1 MRVTLLLFVFMG
13 VALTAAAQS
22 SPLNRSLQFYK
33 SGDLQHAKEVIDSA
47 MMVAENRQLAATW
60 YLQGFI
66 YKDLFKAN
74 PRTLSPYREKAIES
88 FTKLRELDKEQK
100 YAKET
105 VQNLRFLGA
114 SYYNEGMGFIEG
126 GKYDDAVRSYEKF
139 EQVAATLKD
148 TDLDRTDNKISFQL
162 ALGSA
167 IMRSGKENKQE
178 KPAAVKAVTCF
189 EKVLAIDS
197 LNREGNYNIAV
208 IYYNEAVNRILSLDY
223 DALNFAD
230 FSSFEDEVI
239 KHFNKSLPYMKR
251 AYRAN
256 PKDPNTL
263 EGLAGIY
270 FGLRDFE
277 RSNQYKQQLNLV
289 SKH

>member
-13 VALTAAAQS
+13 VALAAASQT
-22 SPLNRSLQFYK
+22 SPLNRSLQLYK
-33 SGDLQHAKEVIDSA
+33 AGDLQHAKEVIDSA
-47 MMVAENRQLAATW
+47 MKIAEYQQSATAW
-60 YLQGFI
+60 YVQGFI
-66 YKDLFKAN
+66 YKDLFKAS
-74 PRTLSPYREKAIES
+74 PRTASPYREKAIES

-100 YAKET
+100 FAKET

-114 SYYNEGMGFIEG
+114 SYYNEGMGFIEQG
-126 GKYDDAVRSYEKF
+126 RYDDAVKSYEKF
-139 EQVAATLKD
+139 EQVASTLKD
-148 TDLDRTDNKISFQL
+148 TDLNSPDKKISFQL

-167 IMRSGKENKQE
+167 ITRSGKENKQE
-178 KPAAVKAVTCF
+178 KPAVKAVTCF

-197 LNREGNYNIAV
+197 LNREANYNIAV
-208 IYYNEAVNRILSLDY
+208 IHYNEAVSRILSLDY
-223 DALNFAD
+223 DALNFEN

-239 KHFNKSLPYMKR
+239 KQFNKSLPYMKR

-277 RSNQYKQQLNLV
+277 ASNQYKQQLNLV

>member
-1 MRVTLLLFVFMG
+1 MRLTLLLFVFMG
-13 VALTAAAQS
+13 VALAAASQS

-47 MMVAENRQLAATW
+47 MMGAEYQQLATAW
-60 YLQGFI
+60 YVQGFI

-74 PRTLSPYREKAIES
+74 PLTLPYRDKAIYS

-105 VQNLRFLGA
+105 VQNLRFLA
-114 SYYNEGMGFIEG
+114 ATYYNEAMRFIEEG
-126 GKYDDAVRSYEKF
+126 EYDNAVKSYEKF
-139 EQVAATLKD
+139 EQVALTLKE
-148 TDLDRTDNKISFQL
+148 TDLNRPDNKISFHL

-167 IMRSGKENKQE
+167 ITRSGKENLQE

-197 LNREGNYNIAV
+197 LNREANYNIAV

-223 DALNFAD
+223 DALNFED
-230 FSSFEDEVI
+230 FSTFEDEVI
-239 KHFNKSLPYMKR
+239 KQFKKSLPYMKR

-256 PKDPNTL
+256 TKDPNTL

-277 RSNQYKQQLNLV
+277 TSNQYKQQLNLV
-289 SKH
+289 STR

>member
-1 MRVTLLLFVFMG
+1 MG
-13 VALTAAAQS
+13 VALAAAGQS
-22 SPLNRSLQFYK
+22 TPLHRSLQFYK
-33 SGDLQHAKEVIDSA
+33 SGDLQHAKEAIDSA
-47 MMVAENRQLAATW
+47 MMAPEYQESATAW
-60 YLQGFI
+60 YVRGFI
-66 YKDLFKAN
+66 YKDLSKAN
-74 PRTLSPYREKAIES
+74 PRTLLYREKAIES
-88 FTKLRELDKEQK
+88 FIKFRELDKEQK

-105 VQNLRFLGA
+105 AQSLRFLAA
-114 SYYNEGMGFIEG
+114 SYYNEGMGFIEER
-126 GKYDDAVRSYEKF
+126 KYDDAVKSYEKF
-139 EQVAATLKD
+139 EQVALTLKD
-148 TDLDRTDNKISFQL
+148 TVLNSSNNKISFQL

-178 KPAAVKAVTCF
+178 KLAAEKAVLCF

-197 LNREGNYNIAV
+197 LNRQANYNVAV

-223 DALNFAD
+223 DALNFEN

-239 KHFNKSLPYMKR
+239 NQFKKSLPYMKR

-256 PKDPNTL
+256 PKDPNAL

-277 RSNQYKQQLNLV
+277 ASNQYKQQLTLV
-289 SKH
+289 SKQ

>member
-13 VALTAAAQS
+13 VALAAAGQN

-47 MMVAENRQLAATW
+47 MMVAEFQQLATAW

-74 PRTLSPYREKAIES
+74 PRTLPYREKAIYS
-88 FTKLRELDKEQK
+88 FTKLGELDKEQK
-100 YAKET
+100 YTKET

-114 SYYNEGMGFIEG
+114 SYYNEGMRFIEE
-126 GKYDDAVRSYEKF
+126 GKYDDAVKSYEKF
-139 EQVAATLKD
+139 EQVASTLKD
-148 TDLDRTDNKISFQL
+148 TDLNRSGNVISFQL

-178 KPAAVKAVTCF
+178 KSAAGKAVTCF

-197 LNREGNYNIAV
+197 LNREANYNIAV
-208 IYYNEAVNRILSLDY
+208 IYYNEAVNKILSLDY
-223 DALNFAD
+223 DALNFED

-239 KHFNKSLPYMKR
+239 KQFKKSLPYMKR

-277 RSNQYKQQLNLV
+277 ASNVYKQQLNLV
-289 SKH
+289 SKR

>member
-13 VALTAAAQS
+13 VALAAAGQS
-22 SPLNRSLQFYK
+22 SPLNRSLQLYK
-33 SGDLQHAKEVIDSA
+33 SGDLQRAKEVIDSA
-47 MMVAENRQLAATW
+47 MMVPEYQKSATAW

-66 YKDLFKAN
+66 NKDLFKAN
-74 PRTLSPYREKAIES
+74 PRTSHYREKAIES
-88 FTKLRELDKEQK
+88 FIKFRELDKEQK

-105 VQNLRFLGA
+105 VQNLRFLGS
-114 SYYNEGMGFIEG
+114 SYYNEGMGFIEK
-126 GKYDDAVRSYEKF
+126 GKYDDAVKSYEKF
-139 EQVAATLKD
+139 EQVAATVKD
-148 TDLDRTDNKISFQL
+148 TVLNRPDNKISFQL

-167 IMRSGKENKQE
+167 VMRSGKENKEE
-178 KPAAVKAVTCF
+178 KQAAGKAVTCF

-197 LNREGNYNIAV
+197 LNREANYNIAV
-208 IYYNEAVNRILSLDY
+208 IYYNEAVNRISLLDY
-223 DALNFAD
+223 DALNFEN
-230 FSSFEDEVI
+230 FSSFEDDVI
-239 KHFNKSLPYMKR
+239 KQFNKSLPYMKR

-277 RSNQYKQQLNLV
+277 TSNHYKQQLNLV